1 MKKFA
6 YSLVI
11 CLVILSLF
19 PGGIFAE
26 EQLKIKVGPSLGPG
40 QKAWIQ
46 SDSTLSSDQESYG
59 QGVQVTNNQGSG
71 EINGRQ
77 VQYLKTSGSY
87 ISYNKTKYRSYLTFV
102 PEGSRLHIVNVISL
116 DDYIRGVLPREM
128 STGVPLEALKAQA
141 VASRGFALSNKNK
154 FIKKGYNLDDTTS
167 SQVYSGLSVEAKD
180 TNRAVDETRG
190 EIPYYK
196 GNVASTIFH
205 ATSGGYTIAAKD
217 VWGGNNLPYL
227 EAIKDPYSEK
237 TRNAT
242 WEYKI
247 SWDTMKKKMESSY
260 PGLGN
265 FQSLKIQR
273 RNENRRVMEMEVIF
287 QKGSKIISGE
297 DFRRLFGTTKIK
309 STWFFLD
316 QGGSGPTSFTVMTK
330 DGPKEVTQLTT
341 VDQKVLKE
349 AQVIRKDNQIETISS
364 SFQVSQGKDFLVKG
378 RGYGHGV
385 GMSQYGAM
393 EMAKKGKN
401 YREILQYYYPQ
412 VTIGR

>member
-1 MKKFA
+1 MK
-6 YSLVI
+6 
-11 CLVILSLF
+11 
-19 PGGIFAE
+19 
-26 EQLKIKVGPSLGPG
+26 
-40 QKAWIQ
+40 
-46 SDSTLSSDQESYG
+46 
-59 QGVQVTNNQGSG
+59 
-71 EINGRQ
+71 
-77 VQYLKTSGSY
+77 
-87 ISYNKTKYRSYLTFV
+87 
-102 PEGSRLHIVNVISL
+102 
-116 DDYIRGVLPREM
+116 
-128 STGVPLEALKAQA
+128 
-141 VASRGFALSNKNK
+141 
-154 FIKKGYNLDDTTS
+154 
-167 SQVYSGLSVEAKD
+167 
-180 TNRAVDETRG
+180 
-190 EIPYYK
+190 
-196 GNVASTIFH
+196 
-205 ATSGGYTIAAKD
+205 
-217 VWGGNNLPYL
+217 
-227 EAIKDPYSEK
+227 
-237 TRNAT
+237 
-242 WEYKI
+242 
-247 SWDTMKKKMESSY
+247 SSY

-316 QGGSGPTSFTVMTK
+316 QGGSGSTSFTVMTK
-330 DGPKEVTQLTT
+330 DGPKEVTQLMT

-364 SFQVSQGKDFLVKG
+364 SFQVSQGKNFLVKG